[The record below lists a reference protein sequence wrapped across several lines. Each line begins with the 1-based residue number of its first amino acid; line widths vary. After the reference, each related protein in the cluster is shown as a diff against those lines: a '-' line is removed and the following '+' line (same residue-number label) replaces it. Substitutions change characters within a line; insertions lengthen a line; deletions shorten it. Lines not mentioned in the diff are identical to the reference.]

1 MAERF
6 SCAAAARERAE
17 PVYATASHVDRWL
30 CIEQPGSWGADAVAE
45 SRIEH
50 DVAVALKARARALGA
65 RLLLIRRHGR
75 YEPARRTVLV
85 ASSRQGASWI
95 ERFLVR
101 DAAQVLDL
109 DLSAF
114 VDHRSVGGERLR
126 RPVFLVCTNGRHDA
140 CCAEFGRPVA
150 ATLAAARPE
159 ETWECSHVG
168 GDRFAGNIVCLPEGV
183 YYGNVGPMDGA
194 RIAKAHAAGRVD
206 LAHHRGRSTH
216 PFVVQA
222 AEHFLRVQLG
232 ITELEGVRPGAVH
245 DEGRGRHRVG
255 FHLDGGGDVAVVVH
269 VAPDER
275 PEVLTCRAGRP
286 GRPPRYRVVEILDG
300 AV

>member
-1 MAERF
+1 VAERF
-6 SCAAAARERAE
+6 SCAAAARARDE

-30 CIEQPGSWGADAVAE
+30 CIEQPGAWGADAVAE

-50 DVAVALKARARALGA
+50 DVAVALKARARAIGA

-75 YEPARRTVLV
+75 YEPEQRTVLV
-85 ASSRQGASWI
+85 ASSRQGDSWV
-95 ERFLVR
+95 ERLLVR

-109 DLSAF
+109 DLSPFAH
-114 VDHRSVGGERLR
+114 HRSVGGERLE

-150 ATLAAARPE
+150 ATLSAARPE

-168 GDRFAGNIVCLPEGV
+168 GDRFAGNLVCLPEGV

-194 RIAKAHAAGRVD
+194 RIAKAHAAGHLD
-206 LAHHRGRSTH
+206 LDHHRGRSTH

-222 AEHFLRVQLG
+222 AEHFLRLQRG
-232 ITELEGVRPGAVH
+232 ITELDAVH
-245 DEGRGRHRVG
+245 PASSHDVGRGQHRVRFRLEG
-255 FHLDGGGDVAVVVH
+255 IRDVDVVVH

-286 GRPPRYRVVEILDG
+286 GSPPRYRLVEILDDPR
-300 AV
+300 